1 VYRPKRLL
9 ALVLLSIA
17 AMAGPLGCGDD
28 DGGGGDDGS
37 GGGGVPP
44 EEPPEEPV
52 ADSGCTADAPTRVG
66 ATDPGYD
73 GWLILCVTGDR
84 SVLRIKNTSGNSFVV
99 WTTDDDTYLDMTAVP
114 PTDTWA
120 GYLASTAVPPGDDDG
135 NGAWALPPES
145 TLVAANDYG
154 PAGVRFQLSARD
166 TAAFNTAHSSG
177 AYVDRLAVSR
187 SQALVNKGL
196 ACADSAANAV
206 EEQSRLDLALDAIK
220 VQTTCQ
226 GFLNDA
232 IQQDGQVA
240 DDTQS
245 AWRRFLANA
254 KRLAGG
260 NWDDEL
266 AYGIAR
272 LARR

>member
-1 VYRPKRLL
+1 MYRPRRLL

-17 AMAGPLGCGDD
+17 VMAGPLGCGDD
-28 DGGGGDDGS
+28 DGGGGGGGS
-37 GGGGVPP
+37 GGGGGLPP

-52 ADSGCTADAPTRVG
+52 ADSGCTADVPIGVG

-73 GWLILCVTGDR
+73 GWLVLCVTDDR

-99 WTTDDDTYLDMTAVP
+99 WTTDDDTDLDMTAVP
-114 PTDTWA
+114 PTDTFA
-120 GYLASTAVPPGDDDG
+120 GYLASEAVRPGDDDG
-135 NGAWALPPES
+135 NGYWALPPES

-154 PAGVRFQLSARD
+154 AAGVQFQLNAQN
-166 TAAFNTAHSSG
+166 TAAFNAAHSSG

-187 SQALVNKGL
+187 SQALVDKGL
-196 ACADSAANAV
+196 ACAGSAANAV
-206 EEQSRLDLALDAIK
+206 ESQSRLDLALDAIK
-220 VQTTCQ
+220 VRTTCQ
-226 GFLNDA
+226 GFLDDA
-232 IQQDGQVA
+232 IQRDGQVA

-245 AWRRFLANA
+245 AWRQFLANA

-266 AYGIAR
+266 AYRIAGF
-272 LARR
+272 AR